1 MSMSQEMSEETYS
14 KFSAHSGKL
23 GNPSLKRTHY
33 CGALRL
39 TDAGASAQLNG
50 WVQRRRDHGGVIFV
64 DLRDRTGITQVVF
77 DPQIDA
83 TAHERASAV
92 RSEFVLN
99 VSGTV
104 REREPGERLFQLE
117 EARYESTNLLV
128 WSVRSSDGEVLFQS
142 DTREEEDI
150 TLSPKLRARFA
161 EVDKKYTLS
170 DELKVAVR
178 EPGTR
183 WLLTDVENNRTYE
196 FHLASARL
204 EACTPQVGFKHA
216 AAPTEEKGARL
227 ETVSSMT
234 GEEKGLVLN
243 VYQGTVNP
251 ELATGEIELAVDS
264 LSILNTAKTPPF
276 PVEDDVEVAEDI
288 RMQYRFVDLRRPT
301 MQATLAMRHKAALAA
316 RNYMNENGFLE
327 IETPILMN
335 STPEGARD
343 VLVPSRHY
351 PGKFYALPQSPQQFK
366 QILMMSGVDRYFQI
380 ARCFRDEDTRA
391 DRQLEFT
398 QLDIEMSFAG
408 VDDVLEVTEGLMKRI
423 FEEAGG
429 IPVETPFRRLPY
441 HESMARFGTD
451 KPDTRFGMELTD
463 VGDVMVDSDFQVFT
477 RALASGGQV
486 KAIAVPSG
494 ADFSRKDIDDLTK
507 FVGIYRAKGLAWVKV
522 ISDGADGADGF
533 SSGIVKFFKPGQLET
548 VQKRTG
554 AQPGDIMF
562 FVADK
567 ANVVADALGNLRT
580 HLAGKLNLIDETCY
594 NFLWIVDYPLFEWN
608 AEENR
613 YEPFHHLFTGA
624 TEETV
629 GLLDTDPGKVQSQHY
644 DLVCNGYELCS
655 GSVRIHRWE
664 IQQKVFDI
672 LQLGQEDVKNRF
684 GYFIDALEY
693 GTPPHA
699 GIAPGLDRIVM
710 LMRNEENIR
719 EVIAFPKSQ
728 QGLCPLTHAPS
739 VVTGEQLEELSISVN
754 RIANG

>member
-1 MSMSQEMSEETYS
+1 MSQETSS
-14 KFSAHSGKL
+14 KLSLNHGNL
-23 GNPSLKRTHY
+23 GNPALNRTHY

-83 TAHERASAV
+83 AAHERASAV

-104 REREPGERLFQLE
+104 REREPGEHLFQLE
-117 EARYESTNLLV
+117 EARYESTSLLT
-128 WSVRSSDGEVLFQS
+128 WSVRSSDGEVFFHS
-142 DTREEEDI
+142 DTREAEDV
-150 TLSPKLRARFA
+150 TLSSAFRARFA

-170 DELKVAVR
+170 DELKLAVR

-196 FHLASARL
+196 IHLAEAR
-204 EACTPQVGFKHA
+204 
-216 AAPTEEKGARL
+216 EEKGC
-227 ETVSSMT
+227 
-234 GEEKGLVLN
+234 VLN

-264 LSILNTAKTPPF
+264 LNILNTAKTPPF

-288 RMQYRFVDLRRPT
+288 RMQYRFIDLRRPT
-301 MQATLAMRHKAALAA
+301 MQQTLAMRHKAALAA

-351 PGKFYALPQSPQQFK
+351 PGRFYALPQSPQQFK

-380 ARCFRDEDTRA
+380 ARCFRDEDTRS

-429 IPVETPFRRLPY
+429 IPVETPFQRLSY
-441 HESMARFGTD
+441 HESMARFGND

-463 VGDVMVDSDFQVFT
+463 LGDIMASSDFQVFT
-477 RALASGGQV
+477 RALESGGQV
-486 KAIAVPSG
+486 KAIAVPGG

-507 FVGIYRAKGLAWVKV
+507 FVGIYRAKGLAWVK
-522 ISDGADGADGF
+522 INPENSADSAQF

-548 VQKRTG
+548 AQERTG

-562 FVADK
+562 FVADR

-580 HLAGKLNLIDETCY
+580 HLARKLNMIDENLH

-608 AEENR
+608 AEQHR

-624 TEETV
+624 TDETV

-644 DLVCNGYELCS
+644 DLVCNGYEICS
-655 GSVRIHRWE
+655 GSVRIHQWD
-664 IQQKVFDI
+664 IQQKVFDV
-672 LQLGQEDVKNRF
+672 LQISPEDVKSRF
-684 GYFIDALEY
+684 GYFIDALAY

-710 LMRNEENIR
+710 LMRNEDNIR

-728 QGLCPLTHAPS
+728 QGLCPLTQAPS
-739 VVTGEQLEELSISVN
+739 VVTEEQLAELSISVD
-754 RIANG
+754 APLGADA

>member
-1 MSMSQEMSEETYS
+1 MSQETSPATS
-14 KFSAHSGKL
+14 
-23 GNPSLKRTHY
+23 SLKRTHY

-83 TAHERASAV
+83 AAHERASAV

-104 REREPGERLFQLE
+104 REREPGEHLFQLE
-117 EARYESTNLLV
+117 EARYESTSLLT
-128 WSVRSSDGEVLFQS
+128 WSVRSSDGEVFFHS
-142 DTREEEDI
+142 DTRAAEDV
-150 TLSPKLRARFA
+150 TLSSAFRARFA

-170 DELKVAVR
+170 DELKFAVR

-196 FHLASARL
+196 IHLA
-204 EACTPQVGFKHA
+204 EAQ
-216 AAPTEEKGARL
+216 EKGR
-227 ETVSSMT
+227 
-234 GEEKGLVLN
+234 VLN

-264 LSILNTAKTPPF
+264 LNILNTAKTPPF

-288 RMQYRFVDLRRPT
+288 RMQYRFIDLRRPT
-301 MQATLAMRHKAALAA
+301 MQQTLAMRHKAALAA

-351 PGKFYALPQSPQQFK
+351 PGRFYALPQSPQQFK

-380 ARCFRDEDTRA
+380 ARCFRDEDTRS

-429 IPVETPFRRLPY
+429 ISVETPFQRLSY

-463 VGDVMVDSDFQVFT
+463 LGDIMASSDFQVFT
-477 RALASGGQV
+477 RALESGGQV
-486 KAIAVPSG
+486 KAIAVPGG

-522 ISDGADGADGF
+522 NPGNPADSAQF

-548 VQKRTG
+548 AQERTG

-562 FVADK
+562 FVADQ

-580 HLAGKLNLIDETCY
+580 HLARKLNLIDENRH

-608 AEENR
+608 AEQHR

-624 TEETV
+624 TDETV
-629 GLLDTDPGKVQSQHY
+629 GLLDTDPGRVQSQHY
-644 DLVCNGYELCS
+644 DLVCNGYEICS
-655 GSVRIHRWE
+655 GSVRIHQWD
-664 IQQKVFDI
+664 IQQKVFDV
-672 LQLGQEDVKNRF
+672 LQISPEDVKSRF
-684 GYFIDALEY
+684 GYFIDALAY

-710 LMRNEENIR
+710 LMRNEDNIR

-728 QGLCPLTHAPS
+728 QGLCPLTQAPS
-739 VVTGEQLEELSISVN
+739 VVTEEQLAELSIRVD
-754 RIANG
+754 APLGAEA